1 MVYSGPWA
9 APLPFSPPSTAS
21 FRPAHARSRA
31 RRRGRARAGAPGQR
45 GGGALQG
52 GQGPDRAGGRL
63 LPHVLGLP
71 RRRRRGARLL
81 RLGPHHRRQGAHD
94 PVAGNRRARGG
105 GRGRGAMG
113 GARAGGGGRASSG
126 ERLYKD
132 RGQTGGQDGSRRT
145 WAGARRRRRRQR
157 LRLQHVQ
164 SELLL
169 LLLLLLRRRRRRRLQ
184 HVQSELL
191 LLQLRRRR
199 RRRRRRLQHV
209 QSELRRRRRRR
220 RRLSTCAMI
229 GIASREEER
238 CHGPNRPKDDFE
250 TRTRPQNGARSAS
263 AGIRAP
269 SACVLH

>member
-71 RRRRRGARLL
+71 RRRRCGARLL

-113 GARAGGGGRASSG
+113 GARADGGGRASSG

-157 LRLQHVQ
+157 L
-164 SELLL
+164 
-169 LLLLLLRRRRRRRLQ
+169 RLQ